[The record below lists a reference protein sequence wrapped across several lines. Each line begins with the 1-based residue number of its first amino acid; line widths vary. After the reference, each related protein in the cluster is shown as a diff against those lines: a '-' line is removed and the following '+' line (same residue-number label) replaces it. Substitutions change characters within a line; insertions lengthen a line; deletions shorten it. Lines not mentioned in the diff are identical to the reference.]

1 LLIPNARR
9 VNIGPA
15 GLANPYQP
23 HPLRR
28 SNVSVIATVYS
39 GTTLTQRPARSATVI
54 VHGFEH
60 ESVGFVWR
68 KRSPEWE
75 ESMKAIEADV
85 LWMLDAAD
93 ATMIDCSREKQ
104 RGREKNL

>member
-1 LLIPNARR
+1 MALSMKAWD
-9 VNIGPA
+9 
-15 GLANPYQP
+15 
-23 HPLRR
+23 
-28 SNVSVIATVYS
+28 S
-39 GTTLTQRPARSATVI
+39 
-54 VHGFEH
+54 
-60 ESVGFVWR
+60 VWR